1 MAFDLGLPLFA
12 AGFFA
17 FRPGFALAA
26 IFLDSA
32 AADVAAG
39 VAVVANGSLRL
50 ASSLSQNAL
59 GALRSR
65 VLLPPLLPPID
76 AGVPAALAD
85 GVAAAGV
92 VAVAT
97 APETPPAPPVTL
109 AMRCAAMRSCLAS
122 REPRLPPFEPAGLA
136 RPARTAAILFPSS
149 SLSLSPMRYER
160 RAARAAVDAGDLA
173 GDFPTVTRGD
183 APARVAPLFSAALAS
198 FSSGEGASR
207 PPSPPGDT

>member
-17 FRPGFALAA
+17 FGPGFALAA
-26 IFLDSA
+26 VFLDSA

-76 AGVPAALAD
+76 AGTVSYTHL
-85 GVAAAGV
+85 
-92 VAVAT
+92 
-97 APETPPAPPVTL
+97 TL
-109 AMRCAAMRSCLAS
+109 
-122 REPRLPPFEPAGLA
+122 
-136 RPARTAAILFPSS
+136 
-149 SLSLSPMRYER
+149 
-160 RAARAAVDAGDLA
+160 
-173 GDFPTVTRGD
+173 PTN
-183 APARVAPLFSAALAS
+183 
-198 FSSGEGASR
+198 
-207 PPSPPGDT
+207 

>member
-1 MAFDLGLPLFA
+1 MGLPLA
-12 AGFFA
+12 RGFGFG
-17 FRPGFALAA
+17 PGFALAA
-26 IFLDSA
+26 VFLGSA
-32 AADVAAG
+32 AAEAADAADAA

-122 REPRLPPFEPAGLA
+122 REPRLPPFEPAGFA

-149 SLSLSPMRYER
+149 SLSLSPMRCGR
-160 RAARAAVDAGDLA
+160 RAARAAADAGDL
-173 GDFPTVTRGD
+173 GDFPTPRGD

-198 FSSGEGASR
+198 FSSGDDAWR

>member
-17 FRPGFALAA
+17 FGPGFALAA
-26 IFLDSA
+26 VFLDSA
-32 AADVAAG
+32 AADADAG

-65 VLLPPLLPPID
+65 VLLPPLLPPAD
-76 AGVPAALAD
+76 AGVPAPRSAD
-85 GVAAAGV
+85 GDAPLTGV

-97 APETPPAPPVTL
+97 TPEAPAPPPPVTL

-122 REPRLPPFEPAGLA
+122 REPRVPLLLPFA

-198 FSSGEGASR
+198 FSSGDDAST
-207 PPSPPGDT
+207 PAGDT